1 LCRACEVDW
10 LTMGGAG
17 KEVVTIKNLH
27 PRLRVLCLDF
37 NLSYVNPTRNLFG
50 SVLKHAFDVRF
61 FGPGY
66 VSTDVLK
73 RGVDQFVESNG
84 PFDFIVAS
92 EHIAFSREWRRE
104 AIPPGYKNNYVTHFD
119 HGDLCHVN
127 DIRLSFMKIK
137 ASKCVTL
144 LESDFYNFPADQVR
158 VFEDINAY
166 LVGLGTQ
173 FVRPIKELPLL
184 KHELFAPSANDNWFD
199 FIEQGNC
206 RVISFPAFVSDTE
219 FSWSPIAAR
228 RVRWSIVGVRYW
240 ARRQAQKSLSAFG
253 IRWIGRGLSYV
264 LSALE
269 RLRLRP
275 LGNAVG
281 QRAFRYLFRSSIEAS
296 KYSYTC
302 GSGLGYPIRKF
313 FEIPACGSILVCMP
327 CNGFEALGFQDKTNA
342 LICLPQDLVEI
353 HHALERDPDWAQSL
367 ADAGRQLVWDKH
379 RISARAIQLDESFR
393 SILARRFAGSYW
405 DSGDYCIVEQDG
417 PEQTVRRIQV

>member
-1 LCRACEVDW
+1 
-10 LTMGGAG
+10 MGGAG
-17 KEVVTIKNLH
+17 KEGATVRNLH

-92 EHIAFSREWRRE
+92 EHIAFSKEWQRNTV
-104 AIPPGYKNNYVTHFD
+104 PLGYKNNYVTHFD
-119 HGDLCHVN
+119 YGDLCHVN

-158 VFEDINAY
+158 IFEDSDACLIAW
-166 LVGLGTQ
+166 GTQ
-173 FVRPIKELPLL
+173 FVRPIKELEPLDR
-184 KHELFAPSANDNWFD
+184 ESFNQSANDNWLRFL
-199 FIEQGNC
+199 ECNTH
-206 RVISFPAFVSDTE
+206 RVISLPHFIGETE
-219 FSWSPIAAR
+219 FSWSPISAR
-228 RVRWSIVGVRYW
+228 RVPWSVVGARYW
-240 ARRQAQKSLSAFG
+240 ARREAQRTLSASG

-281 QRAFRYLFRSSIEAS
+281 QRAFRYLFRSAIEAS

-313 FEIPACGSILVCMP
+313 FEIPACGAVLVCLP
-327 CNGFEALGFQDKTNA
+327 CNGFEALGFRDKTNA
-342 LICLPQDLVEI
+342 LVCLPQDLVEM

-379 RISARAIQLDESFR
+379 RTSVRASQLEASFR
-393 SILARRFAGSYW
+393 SILAGRFAGSYW
-405 DSGDYCIVEQDG
+405 DSGDYCMMEQDG
-417 PEQTVRRIQV
+417 REQTVRRIQV